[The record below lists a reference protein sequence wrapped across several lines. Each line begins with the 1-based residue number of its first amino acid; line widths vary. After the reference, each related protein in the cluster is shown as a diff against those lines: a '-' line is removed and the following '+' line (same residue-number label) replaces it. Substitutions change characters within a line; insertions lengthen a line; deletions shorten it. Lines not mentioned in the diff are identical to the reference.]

1 MIYDII
7 IYSVALLLFTGLTV
21 VYIRTRMLL
30 TKAVGMIVDLGTE
43 KTLLLNQISNLY
55 DEKQSK
61 ELEKSEDFLKF
72 VTQSR
77 DWAFE
82 YIENAQ
88 SVIGVFVNNVD
99 EVINNTN
106 SKSSKAEYIQA
117 LDKIN
122 QAYKEVKE
130 LLPQDK

>member
-117 LDKIN
+117 LDRIN